1 MLGLFMIGLGGC
13 IFVAA
18 LVGFI
23 YEMTVGKKEKEAQ
36 RIHEEKEKK
45 NQENLNLA
53 LTNNR
58 KMEEKYDILSDELIF
73 SKSQFDLWEE
83 FLKAAGEGYTI
94 VRYYKNDYFGNG
106 RYNKDRYENKI
117 ALKKGRADIVI
128 PAFNKWEEKRQCAL
142 YEKRDQEST
151 KLAEKALKNDKDF
164 LVKFYEDYMK
174 RIGESPTNDFEKVAV
189 WQSEGKK
196 VFMRPIHPGIPNSEM
211 GKDSWAEFSGDLVAS
226 NPDICWEFDYEE
238 RINQRGY

>member
-13 IFVAA
+13 VFVAA

-23 YEMTVGKKEKEAQ
+23 YEITVGKKEKEAQ

-45 NQENLNLA
+45 NQESLDLA
-53 LTNNR
+53 LANNR
-58 KMEEKYDILSDELIF
+58 KMEEKYDILSDDLIY

-94 VRYYKNDYFGNG
+94 VRYYKNNYFSRG
-106 RYNKDRYENKI
+106 RYSKDRFENRI
-117 ALKKGRADIVI
+117 ALKKGRAEVVV

-142 YEKRDQEST
+142 CEKREQEST

-174 RIGESPTNDFEKVAV
+174 RVGENPTDDFEKVAI

-226 NPDICWEFDYEE
+226 NPDVCWEFDYEE

>member
-1 MLGLFMIGLGGC
+1 MFGFFMICLGSC
-13 IFVAA
+13 IAVAA
-18 LVGFI
+18 IACLI
-23 YEMTVGKKEKEAQ
+23 YDMTVGKREKEAQ
-36 RIHEEKEKK
+36 RIREAKEKTK
-45 NQENLNLA
+45 KENLDNAIKSNEA
-53 LTNNR
+53 LE
-58 KMEEKYDILSDELIF
+58 KKYDIISRDIVF
-73 SKSQFDLWEE
+73 SNYQLELWEE
-83 FLKAAGEGYTI
+83 FLKAAGETYNL
-94 VRYYKNDYFGNG
+94 VKYYNNDYFGHSD
-106 RYNKDRYENKI
+106 YSKDRWETRI
-117 ALKKGRADIVI
+117 AVGKGRAEIVI

-174 RIGESPTNDFEKVAV
+174 RMGENPTDDFEKVAV

-211 GKDSWAEFSGDLVAS
+211 GKDSWEEFSGDLIAA
-226 NPDICWEFDYEE
+226 NPDVCWEFDYEE

>member
-13 IFVAA
+13 VFVAA
-18 LVGFI
+18 LGGFI

-36 RIHEEKEKK
+36 RIREEKEKK
-45 NQENLNLA
+45 NQESLNLA

-58 KMEEKYDILSDELIF
+58 KMEEKYDVLDDDIVY

-94 VRYYKNDYFGNG
+94 VRYYKNDYFDNG
-106 RYNKDRYENKI
+106 RYNKNKFENRI
-117 ALKKGRADIVI
+117 ALKKGRAEIVI

-151 KLAEKALKNDKDF
+151 KLADKALKNDKDF

-174 RIGESPTNDFEKVAV
+174 RMGENPTDDFEKVAV

-211 GKDSWAEFSGDLVAS
+211 GKDSWAEFSGELVAA
-226 NPDICWEFDYEE
+226 NPDVCWEFDYEE